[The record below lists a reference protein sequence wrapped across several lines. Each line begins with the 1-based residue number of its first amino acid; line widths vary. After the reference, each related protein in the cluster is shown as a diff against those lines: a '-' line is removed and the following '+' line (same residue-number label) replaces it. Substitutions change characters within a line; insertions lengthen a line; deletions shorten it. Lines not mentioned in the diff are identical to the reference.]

1 MLMKRS
7 LACIGALLGL
17 GALAAGMGAAA
28 DAPQVLPRPGVDARP
43 QDSRIVEPVPLP
55 VSGTVQV
62 VAAANLPVHVV
73 GAEGAPL
80 RVQVVNPP
88 QPAPGVPVEQGR
100 CYSIDLE
107 GAAANQPLSRIEEVR
122 GSWLRVRVVRGAAP
136 GERAVSWINA
146 TRALRISEAVA
157 CE

>member
-1 MLMKRS
+1 MKRS
-7 LACIGALLGL
+7 WAVSGVMLSLTAVVAMAGAV
-17 GALAAGMGAAA
+17 AGTA
-28 DAPQVLPRPGVDARP
+28 QVLPRPGVDVRP

-62 VAAANLPVHVV
+62 VAAATLPVQVV

-107 GAAANQPLSRIEEVR
+107 SAAAKQPLSRVEEVR
-122 GSWLRVRVVRGAAP
+122 GSWLRVRIVRGAAP

-146 TRALRISEAVA
+146 ARALRISEAVA